1 MGTSASVLYAL
12 IVACELAF
20 WIVLFA
26 AFAVRYLLHWSGV
39 SRFLLICLP
48 LIDIAL
54 LAFTILDLRG
64 GTVATSAHG
73 LATAYVGFT
82 IAFGSVMVNWTDR
95 RFARRFGSGS
105 GPAEPPSAGWAS
117 VKYELQLWVRCLVAG
132 LITCFLLFVVI
143 ELVDQ
148 PDNTQVLQMW
158 YRIPPAAAFFWFIFG
173 PLWQIVFL
181 KRDADE
187 RSSSGQ

>member
-1 MGTSASVLYAL
+1 MGTSGGVLYAL
-12 IVACELAF
+12 IVVCELAF

-26 AFAVRYLLHWSGV
+26 AFAVRYLLHWHAV
-39 SRFLLICLP
+39 SRVLLFCVP

-82 IAFGSVMVNWTDR
+82 IAFGSTMVNWTDR
-95 RFARRFGSGS
+95 QFAHRFGSG
-105 GPAEPPSAGWAS
+105 PAPAKPPSIGWAS
-117 VKYELQLWVRCLVAG
+117 VMHELKLWARCLVAG
-132 LITCFLLFVVI
+132 LITCVLLFVVI

-148 PDNTQVLQMW
+148 PGNTEMLEMW
-158 YRIPPAAAFFWFIFG
+158 YRIPPTAAFFWFIFG
-173 PLWQIVFL
+173 PLWQVVFF
-181 KRDADE
+181 KRGAKQH
-187 RSSSGQ
+187 ST